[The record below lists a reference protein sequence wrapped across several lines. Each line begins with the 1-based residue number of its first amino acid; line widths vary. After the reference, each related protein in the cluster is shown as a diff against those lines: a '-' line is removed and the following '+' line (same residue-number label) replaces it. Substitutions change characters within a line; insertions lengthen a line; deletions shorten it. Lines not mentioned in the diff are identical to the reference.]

1 MPLTAQAALSG
12 LHPEHEHP
20 LTVVEADN
28 AAEIVELVEE
38 RLDGEVFV
46 HD

>member
-20 LTVVEADN
+20 LTVDEADD
-28 AAEIVELVEE
+28 AAEMEKLMVE
-38 RLDGEVFV
+38 RLYGEVFV